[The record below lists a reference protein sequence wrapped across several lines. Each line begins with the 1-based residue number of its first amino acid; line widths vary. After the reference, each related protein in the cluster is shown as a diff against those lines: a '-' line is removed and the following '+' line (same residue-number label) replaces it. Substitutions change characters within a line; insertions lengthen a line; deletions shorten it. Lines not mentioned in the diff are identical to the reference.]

1 MRPAKAVADSKRPY
15 YMRTMKMNLA
25 YQLVDK
31 SRLVRK
37 RFDESVRDHELTG
50 PQARLLLL
58 LERQPGGRQAFY
70 AEELEVEPITLCR
83 MVDRLEESGW
93 LIRVPDPEDRRARL
107 LQPTEKSREITDA
120 LRETIDAMLV
130 DLLSALTQAEEAE
143 LARLLDKIGVS
154 ADAAVALE
162 AAHG

>member
-1 MRPAKAVADSKRPY
+1 
-15 YMRTMKMNLA
+15 MKTNLA

-37 RFDESVRDHELTG
+37 RFDESVRIHELTG

-58 LERQPGGRQAFY
+58 LERQPGARQAFY
-70 AEELEVEPITLCR
+70 AEALEVEPITLCR
-83 MVDRLEESGW
+83 MVDRLEEAGW

-107 LQPTEKSREITDA
+107 LHPTEKSREITDA
-120 LRETIDAMLV
+120 LRDTVDTMLD
-130 DLLSALTQAEEAE
+130 DLLAGLTPSERLE
-143 LARLLDKIGVS
+143 LSRLLDKIG
-154 ADAAVALE
+154 APTDAVITLE

>member
-1 MRPAKAVADSKRPY
+1 
-15 YMRTMKMNLA
+15 MKTNLI

-37 RFDESVRDHELTG
+37 RFDVSVRDHELTG
-50 PQARLLLL
+50 PQARLLLM
-58 LERQPGGRQAFY
+58 LERQPGHRQAFY
-70 AEELEVEPITLCR
+70 ADELEVEPITLCR
-83 MVDRLEESGW
+83 MVDRLEEGGW

-120 LRETIDAMLV
+120 LRKTIDAMLE
-130 DLLSALTQAEEAE
+130 DLLSALTPAEEVE
-143 LARLLDKIGVS
+143 LARLLDKIGAS
-154 ADAAVALE
+154 ASTALSLE

>member
-1 MRPAKAVADSKRPY
+1 MPS
-15 YMRTMKMNLA
+15 MKTNLA
-25 YQLVDK
+25 YRLVDK

-37 RFDESVRDHELTG
+37 RFDESVRDQELTG

-58 LERQPGGRQAFY
+58 LERQPGGRQTFY
-70 AEELEVEPITLCR
+70 AEALEVEPITLCR
-83 MVDRLEESGW
+83 MVDRLEEAGW

-120 LRETIDAMLV
+120 LRETIDAMLN
-130 DLLSALTQAEEAE
+130 DLLSGLTQAEEAE
-143 LARLLDKIGVS
+143 LARLLDKVGTS
-154 ADAAVALE
+154 ADAAVTLE